1 MNALEQLL
9 ADVLL
14 NDPYRNVPNP
24 DRTIET
30 IVIGQERISTIT
42 RPDGSQFQVVA
53 SVPTPKK
60 AGGTARIIYPEEV
73 A

>member
-30 IVIGQERISTIT
+30 IVIGKERISTIT

>member
-42 RPDGSQFQVVA
+42 RTDGSQFQVVA

>member
-30 IVIGQERISTIT
+30 TVIGQERISTIT

-60 AGGTARIIYPEEV
+60 AGGTARIIYLEEV